1 MIVVLTTLFASGCG
15 YSSYLAKDEVLYTG
29 AEVTVAIAGGTE
41 ENDGLQEQMELLI
54 VPEPNAMFLGL
65 FRWKLWLYNVG
76 IFPESLGEPP
86 VLISQMLPDRIAAK
100 MHTQLENKGY
110 FRPDVR
116 YEIKTEESSAELQ
129 FAIAV
134 TPAYRIS
141 SFTVGGNSALSDT
154 IRSLM
159 EETLIAVGDRYDLD
173 ILVLERKRVG
183 TALKE
188 KGYFFFSP
196 DYLIFQ
202 ADSNAGAGMIG
213 LSLTVSDAIPDD
225 AERSYTIGNITI
237 HSGYSLNQ
245 DSLSGAQGDT
255 VQIDGVTF
263 IDLDHE
269 YEPAVI
275 VRSVLLKKGET
286 YNSELHDA
294 TLGRL
299 MNLGVYKFVNIR
311 FTASGTA
318 GSPQLEPHI
327 YLTPLP
333 TKNVHF
339 ELQGV
344 SKSNNLAGPEFN
356 AGFRNRNTFGGAELF
371 SLTAEI
377 GFEIPMSNE
386 RSGGSSFVMGSHGE
400 LELPKFLIPWYLDDQ
415 TSRFVPK
422 TRIAAGIRLLQ
433 RLQYYNMITLES
445 SFGYVWKVS
454 DAAEH
459 VFNPFSITYAQLT
472 STTEEFKALILL
484 NPLLQ
489 KSFEEQF
496 IVGQNYSYQYAD
508 QYDLTLKNHVYFKGS
523 IDLSGNVLHLLQ
535 SLAYDRAASPAAPYT
550 IFNTAYSLYSKFD
563 IDLRYF
569 INNAA
574 KTSGVAARVIVG
586 VGIPYGNSATLPY
599 VKQFTI
605 GGSNSIRS
613 VAARTLGPGSYYAP
627 ENTATAPF
635 LDQAGDIKLEF
646 NTEYRFPI
654 ASIFYGALFVDAGN
668 IWLLRRDPARPGG
681 EISGATL
688 FSEIAAGTGIG
699 LRLDLSFFILRL
711 DLATPLRDPSL
722 PSADRWTIS
731 RIDFGDPSWR
741 RDNLVLNIALGY
753 PF

>member
-1 MIVVLTTLFASGCG
+1 MIVLTTFLAAGCG
-15 YSSYLAKDEVLYTG
+15 YSSYLSKDETLYTG
-29 AEVTVAIAGGTE
+29 AEVTMTSNREVE
-41 ENDGLQEQMELLI
+41 EIDELQDQMELLI

-86 VLISQMLPDRIAAK
+86 VLISHMSPDRIVAK

-110 FRPDVR
+110 FHPDVR

-129 FAIAV
+129 FVIAIS
-134 TPAYRIS
+134 PAYRIS
-141 SFTVGGNSALSDT
+141 SLAVKGNSALADT
-154 IRSLM
+154 IRSVM
-159 EETLIAVGDRYDLD
+159 DETMISAGDRYDLD

-183 TALKE
+183 AALKK

-196 DYLIFQ
+196 DYIIFQ

-213 LSLTVSDAIPDD
+213 LSLTVSETIPDD
-225 AERSYTIGNITI
+225 ATCRYTIGNITI

-245 DSLSGAQGDT
+245 DTLSGVQGDT

-275 VRSVLLKKGET
+275 VRSVLLTKGET

-311 FTASGTA
+311 FIATGAA

-333 TKNVHF
+333 TKNIHF

-371 SLTAEI
+371 ALSAEI
-377 GFEIPMSNE
+377 GFEIPMSNG

-433 RLQYYNMITLES
+433 RLKYYNMITLES

-454 DAAEH
+454 EAAEH
-459 VFNPFSITYAQLT
+459 LFNPFSITYAQLT
-472 STTEEFKALILL
+472 STTQEFKDLIRV

-496 IVGQNYSYQYAD
+496 IVGQNYSYLYSDA
-508 QYDLTLKNHVYFKGS
+508 YDVMLKNHLHFKGS
-523 IDLSGNVLHLLQ
+523 VDLSGNVLYLLQ
-535 SLAYDRAASPAAPYT
+535 SLVYDRAATPTAPYMV
-550 IFNTAYSLYSKFD
+550 FNTAYSQYAKFD
-563 IDLRYF
+563 IDLRYY

-574 KTSGVAARVIVG
+574 RTSAIAARVIIG

-613 VAARTLGPGSYYAP
+613 FVARTLGPGSYDP
-627 ENTATAPF
+627 QENITSAPF
-635 LDQAGDIKLEF
+635 LDQAGDIKLES

-654 ASIFYGALFVDAGN
+654 ASIVNGAFFIDAGN
-668 IWLLRRDPARPGG
+668 IWLLRNDPARPGG
-681 EISGATL
+681 DISSATF
-688 FSEIAAGTGIG
+688 FSEIAVGTGIG

-711 DLATPLRDPSL
+711 DLAIPLRNPTL
-722 PSADRWTIS
+722 PSADRWTVS
-731 RIDFGDPSWR
+731 RVDFGDPSWR

>member
-1 MIVVLTTLFASGCG
+1 MIVVITTLFASGCG

-29 AEVTVAIAGGTE
+29 AEVTLTIAGETADDDE
-41 ENDGLQEQMELLI
+41 LQEQLELLI

-76 IFPESLGEPP
+76 IFGESLGEPP

-154 IRSLM
+154 IRTLM
-159 EETLIAVGDRYDLD
+159 EETLIAAGDRYDLD

-294 TLGRL
+294 TLARL

-311 FTASGTA
+311 FTATGAA

-333 TKNVHF
+333 TKNIHF

-377 GFEIPMSNE
+377 GFEIPLSNE

-422 TRIAAGIRLLQ
+422 TRISAGIRLLQ

-472 STTEEFKALILL
+472 STTQEFRDLILL

-535 SLAYDRAASPAAPYT
+535 SLVYDRAANPAAPYT
-550 IFNTAYSLYSKFD
+550 IFNTAYSQYSKFD
-563 IDLRYF
+563 IDLRYY

-574 KTSGVAARVIVG
+574 KTSGIAARVIIG
-586 VGIPYGNSATLPY
+586 VGMPYGNSATLPY

-613 VAARTLGPGSYYAP
+613 VAARTLGPGSYNVPKNSA
-627 ENTATAPF
+627 AAPF
-635 LDQAGDIKLEF
+635 LDQAGDIKLES

-654 ASIFYGALFVDAGN
+654 ASIVNGAFFIDAGN
-668 IWLLRRDPARPGG
+668 IWLLRNDPARPGG
-681 EISGATL
+681 EISGATF
-688 FSEIAAGTGIG
+688 FSEIAVGSGIG

-711 DLATPLRDPSL
+711 DLAIPLRDPSL
-722 PSADRWTIS
+722 LAADRWTVS

-741 RDNLVLNIALGY
+741 SNNLVLNIALGY